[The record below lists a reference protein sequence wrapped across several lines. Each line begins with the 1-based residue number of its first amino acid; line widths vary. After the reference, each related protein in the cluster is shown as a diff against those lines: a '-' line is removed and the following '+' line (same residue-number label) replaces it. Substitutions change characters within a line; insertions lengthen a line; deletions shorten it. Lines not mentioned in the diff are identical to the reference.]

1 MDITAIVVAVLSLVG
16 VIITNLLSHRKIEY
30 DLQANQA
37 VTTTELN
44 RIAEE
49 VAQISKEIKNVPV
62 MLYRLD
68 QLEDNQKRMEAKL
81 HELANKQ

>member
-16 VIITNLLSHRKIEY
+16 VIITSLLSHRKIEY
-30 DLQANQA
+30 DIQTSQA
-37 VTTTELN
+37 VTSNELN

>member
-1 MDITAIVVAVLSLVG
+1 MDITAIVVAVLSLIG

>member
-1 MDITAIVVAVLSLVG
+1 MDITAIVVAVLSLIG
-16 VIITNLLSHRKIEY
+16 VIVSNLLSHRKIEF
-30 DLQANQA
+30 DLQTNQA
-37 VTTTELN
+37 VTTKELN
-44 RIAEE
+44 RIADE

-68 QLEDNQKRMEAKL
+68 QLEQNQKRMEAKL

>member
-68 QLEDNQKRMEAKL
+68 QLEQNQKRMEAKL

>member
-1 MDITAIVVAVLSLVG
+1 
-16 VIITNLLSHRKIEY
+16 ITNLLSHRKIEY